1 MEAKAKARYIRIS
14 PRKARQVTDLIRGKN
29 VSEAANI
36 LKFTPNRASL
46 IISKVLKSALANAK
60 QSADLKEEEK
70 LLVTEVFVDQGP
82 TLKRFRPR
90 AMGRA
95 SSIRKKTS
103 HITLVVGNREAAP
116 AEPAGKGKSPS
127 GSKRRK

>member
-1 MEAKAKARYIRIS
+1 MEAKAKARYVRIS

-29 VSEAANI
+29 VGEAANI
-36 LKFTPNRASL
+36 LKFTPNRASG

-60 QSADLKEEEK
+60 QSADLKEDGK

-82 TLKRFRPR
+82 MLKRIRPR

-95 SSIRKKTS
+95 SSIHKKMS
-103 HITLVVGNREAAP
+103 HITLVVGSRKAAP
-116 AEPAGKGKSPS
+116 AGAAGKGKSPS
-127 GSKRRK
+127 ASDRRK